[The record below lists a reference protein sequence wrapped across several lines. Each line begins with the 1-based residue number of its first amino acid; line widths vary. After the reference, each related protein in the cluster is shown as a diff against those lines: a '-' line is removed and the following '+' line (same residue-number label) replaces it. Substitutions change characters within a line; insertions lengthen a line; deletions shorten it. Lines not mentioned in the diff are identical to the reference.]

1 MRPNWKKMSSP
12 TDVHGNFLESS
23 GKLFRYYK
31 SLGEKAIAQLND
43 EQINARPNAASN
55 SIALIVHHLSGNML
69 SRFTDF
75 LTADGEKSW
84 RNREAEFA
92 EGYTTKAEMLV
103 AWEKGWSCL
112 FAALDALQPADL
124 TRLIYIRNEGQTVV
138 EAIQRQLAHYSSHV
152 GQILFQ
158 AKALVGDDF
167 QSLSIARGTS
177 DQFNKEKF
185 SQDKSRKHFTDGMK

>member
-1 MRPNWKKMSSP
+1 MLSALNAEY
-12 TDVHGNFLESS
+12 L
-23 GKLFRYYK
+23 RYK
-31 SLGEKAIAQLND
+31 AIGEKAISQTSDAGLNALVGAD
-43 EQINARPNAASN
+43 NN
-55 SIALIVHHLSGNML
+55 SIAIIIRHISGNL
-69 SRFTDF
+69 ASRFTDF

-92 EGYTTKAEMLV
+92 EGYATKAEMLA
-103 AWEKGWSCL
+103 AWEKGWACL
-112 FAALDALQPADL
+112 FAALDGLQPADL
-124 TRLIYIRNEGQTVV
+124 SRLIYIRNEGQTVV

-167 QSLSIARGTS
+167 QSLSIARGAS